1 MLPGLLC
8 QLTNSVAVKSKI
20 MKQTIKY
27 VLPFFLLAVAAPPL
41 PAQIEGIV
49 RGILDHAANQS
60 RQAPPQQQQPRRTQA
75 SRQTTTTNTAR
86 QAKRPFDGTWL
97 ATQSKVNPQGQ
108 QMVSRTFTLII
119 KDGKAT
125 KTLDTTNASSP
136 DKPFYA
142 SIYELQRR
150 WTYSSVDCVEQGT
163 SLTIQWSPGQL
174 ADWAPKTIPNPVIEG
189 FGAPIAE
196 TSVYKLTGDE
206 LARINDPNGV
216 VYHRAK

>member
-1 MLPGLLC
+1 
-8 QLTNSVAVKSKI
+8 

-27 VLPFFLLAVAAPPL
+27 VLPLFLLAVIAPQL

-60 RQAPPQQQQPRRTQA
+60 RQAAPPQQPRRTQQ
-75 SRQTTTTNTAR
+75 STRQSSAR
-86 QAKRPFDGTWL
+86 QAKKPFDGTWL

-108 QMVSRTFTLII
+108 QMISRTFTLIVR
-119 KDGKAT
+119 DGKAT

-150 WTYSSVDCVEQGT
+150 WTYSSVDCIEQGT

-174 ADWAPKTIPNPVIEG
+174 ADWSPKTVPGPVVEG
-189 FGAPIAE
+189 YGAPIAE
-196 TSVYKLTGDE
+196 TSVYKLKGDE
-206 LARINDPNGV
+206 LTRINDPNGV

>member
-1 MLPGLLC
+1 
-8 QLTNSVAVKSKI
+8 
-20 MKQTIKY
+20 MKTTIKY
-27 VLPFFLLAVAAPPL
+27 LLPLFLLAASAPPL

-49 RGILDHAANQS
+49 RGILDHAANQN
-60 RQAPPQQQQPRRTQA
+60 RQAPPQQQPR
-75 SRQTTTTNTAR
+75 RQTTRQSNTPR

-97 ATQSKVNPQGQ
+97 ATQSKVNPQDQ
-108 QMVSRTFTLII
+108 QMISRTFTMII

-125 KTLDTTNASSP
+125 KTLDTTNASP
-136 DKPFYA
+136 EKPFYA

-150 WTYSSVDCVEQGT
+150 WTYSSIDCTQQGT

-196 TSVYKLTGDE
+196 TSVYKLKGDE
-206 LARINDPNGV
+206 LTRINDPNGV

>member
-1 MLPGLLC
+1 
-8 QLTNSVAVKSKI
+8 
-20 MKQTIKY
+20 MKHTIKY
-27 VLPFFLLAVAAPPL
+27 VLPLLLFTAAVPSL

-49 RGILDHAANQS
+49 RGILDHAANQA
-60 RQAPPQQQQPRRTQA
+60 RQAPPPPQQPQQQPRR
-75 SRQTTTTNTAR
+75 QTAKQSSPREPSAR
-86 QAKRPFDGTWL
+86 QGRRPFDGTWL

-108 QMVSRTFTLII
+108 QMISRTFTMII

-150 WTYSSVDCVEQGT
+150 WTYTSIDCIEQGT

-174 ADWAPKTIPNPVIEG
+174 ADWAPKTIPNPVVEG

-196 TSVYKLTGDE
+196 TSVYKLKGDE
-206 LARINDPNGV
+206 LTRINDPNGV
-216 VYHRAK
+216 VYRRAK

>member
-1 MLPGLLC
+1 
-8 QLTNSVAVKSKI
+8 

-27 VLPFFLLAVAAPPL
+27 LLPVFLLAVAAPPL

-49 RGILDHAANQS
+49 RGILDHAATQS
-60 RQAPPQQQQPRRTQA
+60 RQAPPQQQQQRHTQTQ
-75 SRQTTTTNTAR
+75 RQTSTRESSPR

-97 ATQSKVNPQGQ
+97 ATQSKHKPPGQ
-108 QMVSRTFTLII
+108 QMVSRTFTMII

-125 KTLDTTNASSP
+125 RTLDTTNASSP

-150 WTYSSVDCVEQGT
+150 WTYSSIDCVEQGT

-196 TSVYKLTGDE
+196 TSVYKLKGDE
-206 LARINDPNGV
+206 LTRINDPNGL

>member
-1 MLPGLLC
+1 
-8 QLTNSVAVKSKI
+8 
-20 MKQTIKY
+20 MKTTIKY
-27 VLPFFLLAVAAPPL
+27 LLPLFLLAAAAPSL

-49 RGILDHAANQS
+49 RGILDHAASQN
-60 RQAPPQQQQPRRTQA
+60 RPAPPQQPR
-75 SRQTTTTNTAR
+75 RQTTRQYNTAR

-97 ATQSKVNPQGQ
+97 ATQSKVNPQDQ
-108 QMVSRTFTLII
+108 QMVSRTFTMII

-136 DKPFYA
+136 NKPFYA

-150 WTYSSVDCVEQGT
+150 WTYSSVDCAEQGT

-174 ADWAPKTIPNPVIEG
+174 ADWAPKSIPNPVIEG

-196 TSVYKLTGDE
+196 TSVYKLKGDE
-206 LARINDPNGV
+206 LTRINDPNGV

>member
-1 MLPGLLC
+1 
-8 QLTNSVAVKSKI
+8 

-27 VLPFFLLAVAAPPL
+27 VLPLFLLTAAAPPL
-41 PAQIEGIV
+41 TAQVDSIV
-49 RGILDHAANQS
+49 RALVDHAANQS
-60 RQAPPQQQQPRRTQA
+60 RQAPQQQQPRHTQTQRQST
-75 SRQTTTTNTAR
+75 SRDSSSHSS
-86 QAKRPFDGTWL
+86 KRPFDGTWL

-108 QMVSRTFTLII
+108 QMITRTFTMII

-125 KTLDTTNASSP
+125 KTLDTSNASSP

-150 WTYSSVDCVEQGT
+150 WNYTSIECTEQGT
-163 SLTIQWSPGQL
+163 SLTIQWTGGQL
-174 ADWAPKTIPNPVIEG
+174 ADWSPKSIPNPVIEG

-196 TSVYKLTGDE
+196 TSVYKLKGDE
-206 LARINDPNGV
+206 MTRINDPNGV